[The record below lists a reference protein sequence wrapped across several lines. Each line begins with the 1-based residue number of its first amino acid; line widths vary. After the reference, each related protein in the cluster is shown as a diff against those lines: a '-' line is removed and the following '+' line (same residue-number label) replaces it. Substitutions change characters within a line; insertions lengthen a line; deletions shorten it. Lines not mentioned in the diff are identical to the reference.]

1 MNKLK
6 HALKAG
12 KSATMVRMGFNSPK
26 MVEFVGQLGFD
37 SVLIDCEH
45 TSASVACVE
54 EMVRAARAS
63 GITAIVR
70 PEMLEDAIVTRYLD
84 CRADGIM
91 APHIDNAAAA
101 TRLCNIVKYARPQS
115 YQELLLVAMI
125 ESKEGVGNLDEIV
138 SVEGIDVAF
147 LARVDL
153 SKSLGLGGVKNHP
166 LVRKTIDDA
175 ILRIVENRGVAG
187 AAGDIDNVQAVV
199 EQGARLIFVTI
210 EDLLKHGCDTY
221 LSQMA
226 ATAKS
231 VATGGAK
238 TA

>member
-1 MNKLK
+1 MNKMK
-6 HALKAG
+6 QALKAG
-12 KSATMVRMGFNSPK
+12 KPVTMVRMGFNSPK
-26 MVEFVGQLGFD
+26 MVEFIGQLGFD

-101 TRLCNIVKYARPQS
+101 MRLCEIVKYARPQT
-115 YQELLLVAMI
+115 YQDLLLVAMI
-125 ESKEGVGNLDEIV
+125 ESKDGIDKLDEIV
-138 SVEGIDVAF
+138 GVDGIDVAF

-153 SKSLGLGGVKNHP
+153 SKSLGLGGAKNHP
-166 LVRKTIDDA
+166 IVRKAVDEA
-175 ILRIVENRGVAG
+175 IRRIVAINGIAG
-187 AAGDIDNVQAVV
+187 AAGDIDNVQDVV
-199 EQGARLIFVTI
+199 ERGARLIFVTI
-210 EDLLKHGCDTY
+210 EDLLRHGCDAY
-221 LSQMA
+221 LRQIGASSASA
-226 ATAKS
+226 AS
-231 VATGGAK
+231 GY
-238 TA
+238 